1 MLKRGLTK
9 RSRSERGPM
18 GPHVGAR
25 LMVRVEDTWSQGAKL
40 DGVWA
45 CPCLILGRIHVN
57 WGAAAARGMLL
68 AQIVLLLPK
77 TWLK

>member
-1 MLKRGLTK
+1 
-9 RSRSERGPM
+9 M
-18 GPHVGAR
+18 GSHLGTR
-25 LMVRVEDTWSQGAKL
+25 LMV
-40 DGVWA
+40 WA
-45 CPCLILGRIHVN
+45 EVAWPRGTELGGLWVCPCLILGRNHVN